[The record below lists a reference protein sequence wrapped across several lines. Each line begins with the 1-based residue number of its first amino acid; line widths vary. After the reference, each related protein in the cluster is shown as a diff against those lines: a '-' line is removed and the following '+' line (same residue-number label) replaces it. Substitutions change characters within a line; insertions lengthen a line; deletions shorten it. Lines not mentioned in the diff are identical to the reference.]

1 MLKFMEA
8 KELLMTKFK
17 YKPSDMKDFD
27 PAEEERRI
35 AREKAEATAARK
47 AARAVRKMERAQRNA
62 VL

>member
-1 MLKFMEA
+1 MNYIRE
-8 KELLMTKFK
+8 ELLRQQTLWAALA
-17 YKPSDMKDFD
+17 SARED